1 MNEYKISCSTTEG
14 NAQLTIIER
23 SEAAARKT
31 FKANHKGA
39 EISDIE
45 LIDVNALATKAQERE
60 TLEKIREMIAELG
73 PQSYLAAAFE
83 GCFEDAETNIE
94 NNFADSIG
102 KTPIREQAV
111 NAAKVRASETGA
123 DVSVTALLDDG
134 RKREVIYKPNGS
146 VIKVWEN
153 ELLAAHA

>member
-1 MNEYKISCSTTEG
+1 MKIIG
-14 NAQLTIIER
+14 
-23 SEAAARKT
+23 
-31 FKANHKGA
+31 F
-39 EISDIE
+39 EITSGG
-45 LIDVNALATKAQERE
+45 Q
-60 TLEKIREMIAELG
+60 
-73 PQSYLAAAFE
+73 Y
-83 GCFEDAETNIE
+83 
-94 NNFADSIG
+94 IG

-146 VIKVWEN
+146 IVKVWEN